1 MSGLV
6 LVGGPAGPNLA
17 LLGRELSARDDVQ
30 RIDFGFAPFLQRL
43 REATQHRATVWQGVG
58 ARPADWIDPALRRLA
73 DATAQA
79 LTPGA
84 RWSVDARVDNA
95 CELELLGGALPH
107 ARFVLLVRD
116 GRFAPA
122 AVDTPQAALDWAREW
137 ARACG
142 PIVRSAQSVGA
153 RAHVV
158 RDEELVADPS
168 RAMASIVQSLGLET
182 ACEWTGPAPQR
193 CEPLSPALLEC
204 FAAHG
209 PARALSEQLGYAL
222 AAPGPEC
229 DSSPEVALELVR
241 ALLSEG
247 RVDEARARASRAL
260 ALQACAATHEALGL
274 VELRSG
280 RETQAV
286 HSLLRAVQAD
296 VNRVG
301 PWRELFALAHRP
313 ELLAV
318 AEFARLSTQPQVRYA
333 LARWLVAR
341 GLDREAAE
349 IVANV
354 AHQPWQSV

>member
-17 LLGRELSARDDVQ
+17 LLGRELSARDEV
-30 RIDFGFAPFLQRL
+30 RALDFGFASYLQRL

-58 ARPADWIDPALRRLA
+58 ARPAEWIDPALRRVA
-73 DATAQA
+73 DVTAHA
-79 LTPGA
+79 LTQGA

-95 CELELLGGALPH
+95 CEFELLGDALPQ

-122 AVDTPQAALDWAREW
+122 PVETPQAALDWAREW
-137 ARACG
+137 ARACE
-142 PIVRSAQSVGA
+142 PIVRTAQGLGA
-153 RAHVV
+153 RAPVV
-158 RDEELVADPS
+158 RDEDLVVDPS
-168 RAMASIVQSLGLET
+168 RVMASIVQSLGLDSP
-182 ACEWTGPAPQR
+182 CEWTGPAPQR
-193 CEPLSPALLEC
+193 CEPLAPALLEC

-222 AAPGPEC
+222 PAPGPEC
-229 DSSPEVALELVR
+229 ERSPEVALELVR
-241 ALLSEG
+241 SLLSEG
-247 RVDEARARASRAL
+247 RVDDARARATRAL
-260 ALQACAATHEALGL
+260 ALHACAATHEAVGL

-286 HSLLRAVQAD
+286 HSLLRAIQAD

-318 AEFARLSTQPQVRYA
+318 AEFARLSTQPRVRFA

-349 IVANV
+349 IVADV
-354 AHQPWQSV
+354 AHQPWQST